1 MASLHNAASNLY
13 LEPISF
19 ITKAVVAVDSCVL
32 KPALK
37 FVNVL
42 ARYMNVYP
50 SNSFLWNGGL

>member
-1 MASLHNAASNLY
+1 MASLHSAASNLY

-37 FVNVL
+37 CVNVL

-50 SNSFLWNGGL
+50 SNNFL